1 MLQHPSTPRP
11 VDLNGS
17 LQPHPTERKIK
28 RYSASYPPPLQHLP
42 SFSSPTPRVSLINA
56 LSMIDVLVIGTL
68 SVSSSVA
75 LAFVCYWLYAMARL
89 PRLES
94 LSNIVDEFSEQPDE
108 RDVRGAF
115 SAAACEPAASAQ
127 RSWITA
133 HAFARARMRVV
144 TNAPLVCADWAR
156 TDAIPKIVD
165 LPVTYV
171 SNVLFG
177 TSAVLLRDAAAAAAA
192 PAAAVRRGRGRASAS
207 PCSSST
213 RGGERSSVPGNG
225 GAHNTRR
232 RRPANV

>member
-1 MLQHPSTPRP
+1 
-11 VDLNGS
+11 
-17 LQPHPTERKIK
+17 
-28 RYSASYPPPLQHLP
+28 
-42 SFSSPTPRVSLINA
+42 
-56 LSMIDVLVIGTL
+56 MIDVLVIGTL

-75 LAFVCYWLYAMARL
+75 LAVVCYWLYAMARL

-108 RDVRGAF
+108 RDVR
-115 SAAACEPAASAQ
+115 
-127 RSWITA
+127 
-133 HAFARARMRVV
+133 
-144 TNAPLVCADWAR
+144 DWAR

-192 PAAAVRRGRGRASAS
+192 PAAAVRRGRDRASAS

-213 RGGERSSVPGNG
+213 RGGER
-225 GAHNTRR
+225 
-232 RRPANV
+232 

>member
-1 MLQHPSTPRP
+1 
-11 VDLNGS
+11 
-17 LQPHPTERKIK
+17 
-28 RYSASYPPPLQHLP
+28 
-42 SFSSPTPRVSLINA
+42 
-56 LSMIDVLVIGTL
+56 MIGALVICTL

-75 LAFVCYWLYAMARL
+75 LAVVCYWLYAMARL

-108 RDVRGAF
+108 RDVRGAYA
-115 SAAACEPAASAQ
+115 AAACEPVASAQ
-127 RSWITA
+127 QSWITA
-133 HAFARARMRVV
+133 YAFARARMRVV
-144 TNAPLVCADWAR
+144 THAPLVCADWAR
-156 TDAIPKIVD
+156 TDAIPTIVD

-213 RGGERSSVPGNG
+213 RGGERSSVPGG
-225 GAHNTRR
+225 SEAHNTRR
-232 RRPANV
+232 RRPANVI

>member
-1 MLQHPSTPRP
+1 
-11 VDLNGS
+11 
-17 LQPHPTERKIK
+17 
-28 RYSASYPPPLQHLP
+28 
-42 SFSSPTPRVSLINA
+42 
-56 LSMIDVLVIGTL
+56 MIDVLVIGTL

-108 RDVRGAF
+108 SDVRGAF
-115 SAAACEPAASAQ
+115 SAAACEPAASVQ
-127 RSWITA
+127 QSWITA

-144 TNAPLVCADWAR
+144 THAPLVCADWAR